1 MLFLLIE
8 KNCVAVLL
16 SVLVVS
22 CASTPSSTAPKSAPV
37 SLLYVQTASSGT
49 FEPVA
54 GSVNKY
60 RLVLNGVS
68 PSVAYFS
75 DRPNRMAGHT
85 STNEFLKGIGF
96 GGKLDPNAAIDI
108 HEGSADADLIIAT
121 LDKPAYDA
129 PSATLSYEVSILE
142 TPRQGLAI
150 FSKRMDKRLPPR
162 FGTVALFIDSASCLN
177 YGCTP
182 SFINPCCPG
191 TYCQAEGGLGGIGNF
206 SCRP

>member
-1 MLFLLIE
+1 MKKTSI
-8 KNCVAVLL
+8 AVLL
-16 SVLVVS
+16 SVLVVA
-22 CASTPSSTAPKSAPV
+22 CASTPSNTAPKNAAV

-68 PSVAYFS
+68 PSVVYFS

-85 STNEFLKGIGF
+85 SMNDFLKRIGF
-96 GGKLDPNAAIDI
+96 SGKLDPNAAIDI
-108 HEGSADADLIIAT
+108 EGGAADADLIIAA

-142 TPRQGLAI
+142 TPRAGLAM

-162 FGTVALFIDSASCLN
+162 FGAVALFIDNAPCLN

-182 SFINPCCPG
+182 SFVEVCCPG
-191 TYCQAEGGLGGIGNF
+191 TRCTPEGGFGMGNNY
-206 SCRP
+206 CALQ